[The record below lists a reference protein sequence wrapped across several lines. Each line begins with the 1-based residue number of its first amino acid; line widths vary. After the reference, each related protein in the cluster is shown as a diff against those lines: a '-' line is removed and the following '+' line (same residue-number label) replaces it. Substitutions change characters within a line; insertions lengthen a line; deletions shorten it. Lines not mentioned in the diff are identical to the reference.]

1 LNYGLVVHGGAGI
14 WKAARR
20 RKGLRGVRRAASDGV
35 DVLRNGGTALDA
47 VESSVVT
54 MEDDPTFNAGC
65 GSALNLL
72 GQVEMDASIM
82 DGRTLQAGAVALVTR
97 VKNPIHLAR
106 LVMEKTDH
114 VLVASTGAERL
125 ARFFRLER
133 RNPVTRRAKSSWRL
147 LGAQL
152 ARGEVAYLP
161 KMCKLVQEIPEI
173 MSIGTVGAVARDK
186 AGNIAAATSTGGLAM
201 RLPGRIGDTPLIGSG
216 TYADEACG
224 CSVTGVGEGAIR
236 LALAKTACD
245 LIQRG
250 LSPQKAA
257 ERSVQHLQ
265 ERLGMQIG
273 MVTIDAH
280 GRIGSA
286 HSTPDLC
293 WAFATSR
300 MRGTHAS
307 IR

>member
-1 LNYGLVVHGGAGI
+1 VVHGGAGI
-14 WKAARR
+14 WKADRR
-20 RKGLRGVRRAASDGV
+20 RKGLRGVRRAAADGV
-35 DVLRNGGTALDA
+35 DILRIGGTALDA

-54 MEDDPTFNAGC
+54 MEDDPTFNAGY

-82 DGRTLQAGAVALVTR
+82 DGRTLHAGAVALVTR
-97 VKNPIHLAR
+97 VKNPIRLAR

-125 ARFFRLER
+125 ARLFRLESR
-133 RNPVTRRAKSSWRL
+133 DPVTCRAKSSWRL
-147 LGAQL
+147 LRAQL
-152 ARGEVAYLP
+152 ARGDVAYLP
-161 KMCKLVQEIPEI
+161 KMSKLVQKLPEI
-173 MSIGTVGAVARDK
+173 MSTGTVGAVARDK
-186 AGNIAAATSTGGLAM
+186 AGNIAAATSTGGLTM

-216 TYADEACG
+216 TYADEAGG
-224 CSVTGVGEGAIR
+224 CSVTGIGEGAIR

-250 LSPQKAA
+250 SSAQKAA
-257 ERSVQHLQ
+257 ERSVRLLQ
-265 ERLGMQIG
+265 ERLGVQIG

-293 WAFATSR
+293 WAFAMSR

>member
-1 LNYGLVVHGGAGI
+1 LNYSLVVHGGAGI

-20 RKGLRGVRRAASDGV
+20 RKGLRGVRRAAADGV
-35 DVLRNGGTALDA
+35 DVLRIGGTALDA

-54 MEDDPTFNAGC
+54 MEDDPTFNAGY

-97 VKNPIHLAR
+97 VKNPIRLAR

-133 RNPVTRRAKSSWRL
+133 RNPVTHRAKSSWRL
-147 LGAQL
+147 LRAQL
-152 ARGEVAYLP
+152 ARGDVAYLP
-161 KMCKLVQEIPEI
+161 KISKLVQELPEI
-173 MSIGTVGAVARDK
+173 MSTGTVGAVARDK
-186 AGNIAAATSTGGLAM
+186 AGNIAAATSTGGLTM

-216 TYADEACG
+216 TYADETGG
-224 CSVTGVGEGAIR
+224 CSVTGIGEGAIR

-245 LIQRG
+245 LIQCG
-250 LSPQKAA
+250 SSAQKAA
-257 ERSVQHLQ
+257 ERPVRLLQ
-265 ERLGMQIG
+265 ERLGAQIG

-293 WAFATSR
+293 WAFAMSR